1 MRYFRNPVC
10 YFNFCISG
18 IYFWYPY
25 NILMILWFYK
35 QSTFCSLVRKITI
48 SLFNLYFPSHFS
60 LFFNNKNAVTYLSLS
75 ILLNNCKLPILS
87 IYPCFSFVEVLKSC
101 GTFLRENRTLFVNYN
116 YPDPYDGIGTC
127 QITLQKISPD
137 ICQYRWVDSMLS
149 FWRNRILLIFRMDFD
164 EFRLMGPETENNI
177 CENDQFIIAGAPNS
191 VPIICGINTGNHS
204 EFWSIFEN
212 CFGSRVGKNCTYSI
226 WVTEYENGKEKST
239 ILIVFPKKIPKFQL
253 VRWGHMYFKTVFF

>member
-1 MRYFRNPVC
+1 MRHLSTR
-10 YFNFCISG
+10 
-18 IYFWYPY
+18 
-25 NILMILWFYK
+25 K
-35 QSTFCSLVRKITI
+35 QD
-48 SLFNLYFPSHFS
+48 P
-60 LFFNNKNAVTYLSLS
+60 
-75 ILLNNCKLPILS
+75 
-87 IYPCFSFVEVLKSC
+87 
-101 GTFLRENRTLFVNYN
+101 LRE
-116 YPDPYDGIGTC
+116 
-127 QITLQKISPD
+127 LQLPGSLRRYWDMPNNAAKNKSRYLPV
-137 ICQYRWVDSMLS
+137 QVSWVDSMLS